1 MDSRNNMTLVWPL
14 LSTHFS
20 SSEGCENE
28 DKDEEGGGERPLPTY
43 ISSHFP
49 EGSIGF
55 ATKKVEVDCYHSLRS
70 VPLSASSVKCIA
82 GHACAASLIDLTGA
96 DLVAADSE
104 DGISQRSDSREHRC
118 VNDLQRPVSKESPI
132 FKIVGKVD
140 GISKHID
147 ASSSDPMHWHE
158 YRVVVEIKNRMNKI
172 PATPPLHDQIQLVTY
187 MLMLGTTCGDL
198 VQVVTRGN
206 QSKAKGCRQE
216 GCPSPPPY
224 PLPAPPFVQ
233 SSSSASH
240 SSHHISDHPPP
251 TPSSLSSITPMAAPA
266 LKKPKLDM
274 VQVLDFSVCRVL
286 LNAPPYNHKDYFFS
300 KVMPRLKV
308 CACVLA
314 YLCRKFSASC
324 RVSLPKH

>member
-1 MDSRNNMTLVWPL
+1 MTLVWPL

-20 SSEGCENE
+20 SSEGCKDE
-28 DKDEEGGGERPLPTY
+28 DKDKDKDKDKEGGGERALPIY

-49 EGSIGF
+49 EGSGGF
-55 ATKKVEVDCYHSLRS
+55 AISKPLLEVDCYHSLHS
-70 VPLSASSVKCIA
+70 VPSQASSVKCIA
-82 GHACAASLIDLTGA
+82 GPACTASLIDLTEP
-96 DLVAADSE
+96 DLITADSY
-104 DGISQRSDSREHRC
+104 DGISQRSNCRERRC
-118 VNDLQRPVSKESPI
+118 VNDLQHPVNKESPI

-158 YRVVVEIKNRMNKI
+158 YRVVVEIKNRMHKI
-172 PATPPLHDQIQLVTY
+172 PAMPPLYDQIQLVTY

-198 VQVVTRGN
+198 VQVMTRED
-206 QSKAKGCRQE
+206 QSKGKGCYEE
-216 GCPSPPPY
+216 GY
-224 PLPAPPFVQ
+224 PTPAPPPSLAQ

-251 TPSSLSSITPMAAPA
+251 PPSPSSLSSISPIAVPA
-266 LKKPKLDM
+266 HKKPKLDM

-286 LNAPPYNHKDYFFS
+286 LNAPPYNHKDYFFG

-308 CACVLA
+308 REFL
-314 YLCRKFSASC
+314 
-324 RVSLPKH
+324 